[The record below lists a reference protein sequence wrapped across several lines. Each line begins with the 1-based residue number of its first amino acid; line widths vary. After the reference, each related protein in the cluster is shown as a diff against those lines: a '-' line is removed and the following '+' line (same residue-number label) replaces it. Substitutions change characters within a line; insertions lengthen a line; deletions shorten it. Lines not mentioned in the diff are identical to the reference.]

1 MTDKWGR
8 RLFLA
13 GAIWLLLMGA
23 VHSLSFIKPLTPQNA
38 TERQLF
44 DLMSNYKFNIAG
56 TMRSMDNFMT
66 GFSICFMLSALGF
79 GLLDVSLVKERAA
92 LLKRISLVNILWL
105 AIMVGVALRYFF
117 IVPIAFLSV
126 ALLIFGLAWLK
137 LPSESEANPPHPP
150 TLR

>member
-44 DLMSNYKFNIAG
+44 DLMSNYKFNVAG

-66 GFSICFMLSALGF
+66 GFSICFMLAALGF
-79 GLLDVSLVKERAA
+79 GLLDLSLVKERAA
-92 LLKRISLVNILWL
+92 LLKRISLVNVLWL
-105 AIMVGVALRYFF
+105 VVMVGVSLRYFF
-117 IVPIAFLSV
+117 VVPVTFLSV
-126 ALLIFGLAWLK
+126 ALLIFVLAWLK
-137 LPSESEANPPHPP
+137 LPSESAA
-150 TLR
+150 